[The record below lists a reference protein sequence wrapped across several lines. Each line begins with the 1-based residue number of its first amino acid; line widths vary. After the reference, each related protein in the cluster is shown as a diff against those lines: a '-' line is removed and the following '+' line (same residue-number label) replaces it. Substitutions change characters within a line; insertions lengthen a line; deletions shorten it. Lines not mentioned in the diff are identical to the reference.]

1 MRGLVLGALVLVV
14 AVAALRPPP
23 VAATDPPPEV
33 AAVLRAGAAVA
44 VAKQVRVALKARQR
58 LAIGLPIDLNQAAE
72 DELELLP
79 GVGPILGRRL
89 VAARRAR
96 GGWQRLAE
104 LAQLRGLSAQQVA
117 RWQGLATVGEPL
129 RPPAP

>member
-1 MRGLVLGALVLVV
+1 MLVV

-129 RPPAP
+129 RPPRP